1 MFQSIQNSIQELYDT
16 DIVSYFRSFGE
27 NPLKLIIGILDIAIV
42 VFLLYKAIKVLRKTR
57 AWQLMKGIVVLVV
70 ITIVSGLLK
79 FTLLHSIL
87 TSVMMYGGFALIVVF
102 QPELR
107 RGLEQLGSGKLRR
120 YFGMTKDVESKTKET
135 VYQVAIAATELAKKK
150 TGALIVLERDIKI
163 QDIISTG
170 IAINSEVSPQLL
182 VNIFVPNT
190 PLHDGAVVI
199 SENKISAACCM
210 LPLSN
215 DQDISKEL
223 GTRHRAA
230 IGLSSQSDS
239 IVVVVSE
246 ETGKISIAKDGTL
259 IADVKEDVLKKIL
272 LKNMIWEKQQTQ
284 SGAES
289 KTGEV
294 KTIQTAEVKTVQTAE
309 VKTVQTEE
317 TSKKEAKEN

>member
-1 MFQSIQNSIQELYDT
+1 MFESIKNSIEYLYNT
-16 DIVSYFRSFGE
+16 DIVAYFRGFGE
-27 NPLKLIIGILDIAIV
+27 NPLKLIVGVLDIIIV
-42 VFLLYKAIKVLRKTR
+42 LFLIYKAVKILKKTR
-57 AWQLMKGIVVLVV
+57 AWQLLKGIVVLIL
-70 ITIVSGLLK
+70 ITLISGWLN

-87 TSVMMYGGFALIVVF
+87 TSVMMYGGFALIVIF

-120 YFGMTKDVESKTKET
+120 FFGMTKDVESKTKET
-135 VYQVAIAATELAKKK
+135 VYQVVIAATELAKRK

-230 IGLSSQSDS
+230 IGLSSQSDA
-239 IVVVVSE
+239 IIVVVSE

-272 LKNMIWEKQQTQ
+272 LKNMVWEKQQPQVVTEAKTIESQ
-284 SGAES
+284 TAEI
-289 KTGEV
+289 
-294 KTIQTAEVKTVQTAE
+294 KTIQTEKSGAKTENT
-309 VKTVQTEE
+309 
-317 TSKKEAKEN
+317 KEA